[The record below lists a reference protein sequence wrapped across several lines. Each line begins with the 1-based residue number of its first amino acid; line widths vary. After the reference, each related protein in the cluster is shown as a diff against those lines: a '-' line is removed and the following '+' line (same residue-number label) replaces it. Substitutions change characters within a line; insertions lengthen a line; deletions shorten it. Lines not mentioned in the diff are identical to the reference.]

1 MSGRRRT
8 ISKEETG
15 VSPTSS
21 EQSSL
26 MSAVSSLPPHP
37 WDAGLLNRRGPLEKL
52 SRALIFPCVLLPLA
66 IVRMVLMLCIAVFM
80 FVSLLCFRG
89 PAQSLL
95 DPALNVCGRGLLFVF
110 GVWPGCLR
118 ISGEPQLDKVPVA
131 VVAPH
136 LGMLDGFYFLYK
148 GVPRPMALEPYAKIP
163 LIGFLFR
170 RIHGIAVPLPAA
182 KKEKPGGG
190 KPPAGAD
197 VPLALVSEPA
207 SAAAANGSNSTT
219 ASNGGSGKSGSAA
232 TQAVRMAIQ
241 EHKQRWS
248 KDGRTRPA
256 GKPVVILPEGT
267 THNGHA
273 LLRFF
278 SGAFEGGCPVQPIV
292 LSYPHSRSHPAFF
305 DSTLGAHLF
314 SLLSSPWTRMHVKYL
329 PVHHPTAE
337 EAADP
342 DLFAENVRQAMAE
355 AARLPLSKYGAR
367 ELRRELKE
375 HSLRAAG
382 KGK

>member
-197 VPLALVSEPA
+197 VPLSKKKTKREEILAPYAKQGLFCGLDSF
-207 SAAAANGSNSTT
+207 SN
-219 ASNGGSGKSGSAA
+219 
-232 TQAVRMAIQ
+232 
-241 EHKQRWS
+241 
-248 KDGRTRPA
+248 P
-256 GKPVVILPEGT
+256 
-267 THNGHA
+267 
-273 LLRFF
+273 LRLIDDTVP
-278 SGAFEGGCPVQPIV
+278 S
-292 LSYPHSRSHPAFF
+292 
-305 DSTLGAHLF
+305 
-314 SLLSSPWTRMHVKYL
+314 
-329 PVHHPTAE
+329 
-337 EAADP
+337 
-342 DLFAENVRQAMAE
+342 
-355 AARLPLSKYGAR
+355 
-367 ELRRELKE
+367 
-375 HSLRAAG
+375 RAAG
-382 KGK
+382 IEGRAIRAVAGGGCAASLDAERVADAELAGPK